1 MVNTEVSVADW
12 ILNSGCSI
20 SGYDIAEAN
29 WIIEQKLEEA
39 FEEYKKRCPEP

>member
-20 SGYDIAEAN
+20 SGYDI
-29 WIIEQKLEEA
+29 
-39 FEEYKKRCPEP
+39 EYPIGH